1 MRIAL
6 LPVLLTLACARA
18 PDVIAID
25 ILLDP
30 DPVLRT
36 EALAT
41 NARLRDNYPDGYALG
56 DDNAPHITV
65 IQRFVRASDLGA
77 LAAAVDSV
85 VRHTRP
91 TSLRL
96 TATGYYAGTEG
107 ELALAGIAVAPTPE
121 LLAFQAAI
129 IAAVQPYA
137 VADGTAAAFVPR
149 ADGGAISA
157 PTIRNVNIFV
167 PAHTGADYF
176 PHLTVGLAAPSFV
189 GAMLQEPFTPLA
201 FSPQSVS
208 IYQLGNVGTA
218 QKRLWSSVG
227 GAAGR
232 SQPLP
237 SEVPLDQPA
246 PDSFLVVFETTKG
259 SVVVKAHRDWSPLG
273 VDRLY
278 HLARNHYYDG
288 VVIYRVGPTASFKGG
303 YVVQFGIGN
312 SAAVNQ
318 AWDNAGIPDEPVR
331 HPNGIGTVNFA
342 RAGPDSRTVEL
353 GINLT
358 PNTTLDTVSYEG
370 VVGFPP
376 IAEVVEGMA
385 VLESLNRQ
393 YGNTVFEQWD
403 SVMASGRAYLDRAYP
418 GLDRV
423 DSAFVSATW
432 PAGAPDSSAIVGVV
446 DGFHAALAAG
456 DSVGALS
463 YLAPD
468 AVILESGD
476 LETRAEYE
484 AHHLGADMVFTQAVP
499 STRVMTKLVQNGDVA
514 WVASISTSK
523 GAFRGREISSQGAE
537 LIVVSRTDAGW
548 QIRAIH
554 WSSRRL

>member
-1 MRIAL
+1 MTLPASRVSCAL
-6 LPVLLTLACARA
+6 WLIGLLAMG
-18 PDVIAID
+18 P
-25 ILLDP
+25 
-30 DPVLRT
+30 
-36 EALAT
+36 
-41 NARLRDNYPDGYALG
+41 GG
-56 DDNAPHITV
+56 
-65 IQRFVRASDLGA
+65 SDL
-77 LAAAVDSV
+77 
-85 VRHTRP
+85 
-91 TSLRL
+91 
-96 TATGYYAGTEG
+96 
-107 ELALAGIAVAPTPE
+107 VAQT
-121 LLAFQAAI
+121 
-129 IAAVQPYA
+129 
-137 VADGTAAAFVPR
+137 
-149 ADGGAISA
+149 
-157 PTIRNVNIFV
+157 
-167 PAHTGADYF
+167 
-176 PHLTVGLAAPSFV
+176 
-189 GAMLQEPFTPLA
+189 
-201 FSPQSVS
+201 
-208 IYQLGNVGTA
+208 
-218 QKRLWSSVG
+218 
-227 GAAGR
+227 
-232 SQPLP
+232 QPLP
-237 SEVPLDQPA
+237 SQLPLAQPA
-246 PDSFLVVFETTKG
+246 PDSFLVVFATTRG
-259 SVVVKAHRDWSPLG
+259 PVVVKAHRDWSPLG

-278 HLARNHYYDG
+278 HLAMGQYYDG

-318 AWDNAGIPDEPVR
+318 AWDTAGIPDEPVR
-331 HPNGIGTVNFA
+331 RPNGIGTVNFA

-468 AVILESGD
+468 AVVLESGD

-484 AHHLGADMVFTQAVP
+484 AHHLGADMAFTQAVP
-499 STRVMTKLVQNGDVA
+499 STRVMTKLVQNGDMA

-523 GAFRGREISSQGAE
+523 GAFRGREISSQRAE
-537 LIVVSRTDAGW
+537 LIVLSRTDAGW